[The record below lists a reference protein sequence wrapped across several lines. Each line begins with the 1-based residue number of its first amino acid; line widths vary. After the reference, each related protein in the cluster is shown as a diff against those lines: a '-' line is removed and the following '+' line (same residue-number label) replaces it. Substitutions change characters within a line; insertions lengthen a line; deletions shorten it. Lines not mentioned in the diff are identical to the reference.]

1 MDRRILKRS
10 IRYCR
15 SRDIEND
22 YYLRNLGD
30 PRCEIAGIY
39 VASKKRFEWERFA
52 RANLTDKTIQS
63 TLERDAQCPV
73 VNSEIKNRK
82 LNFAELT
89 STHSEYYLS
98 LFFEDRGILLC
109 EGIYAFRY
117 EIHSLR
123 TRPLASSESQNS
135 VIYHSP
141 FLELRTTRWH
151 PRYPG

>member
-10 IRYCR
+10 IRCCR

-73 VNSEIKNRK
+73 VNSEIENRK
-82 LNFAELT
+82 LSFAELT
-89 STHSEYYLS
+89 SSHSEYHLAILRRSRNIIVRGNIRLS
-98 LFFEDRGILLC
+98 LRNSLFTDASISVVRI
-109 EGIYAFRY
+109 AKFRDLSFSFPRFANN
-117 EIHSLR
+117 I
-123 TRPLASSESQNS
+123 
-135 VIYHSP
+135 
-141 FLELRTTRWH
+141 WH